1 MILKT
6 LWIQR
11 KCSYEGEFAPE
22 CLVTVDEY
30 CYDENSTW
38 FDQKV
43 EQELKDNESDID
55 SYKIIDIVVEQDH
68 IVKLLNKNAVI
79 KGEINNE

>member
-22 CLVTVDEY
+22 CLLAVDEY
-30 CYDENSTW
+30 CYEENSNWFDMEIVDKLDEN
-38 FDQKV
+38 D
-43 EQELKDNESDID
+43 SDII
-55 SYKIIDIVVEQDH
+55 SHKIIDIEVDQER
-68 IVKLLNKNAVI
+68 IAKLLNNVPTI
-79 KGEINNE
+79 KGKINE

>member
-22 CLVTVDEY
+22 CLCAVGEY
-30 CYDENSTW
+30 SYDDYPEW
-38 FDQKV
+38 FDKECAKELDKV
-43 EQELKDNESDID
+43 KDDIN
-55 SYKIIDIVVEQDH
+55 SHKIIDIVVEQDR
-68 IVKLLNKNAVI
+68 IVKLLNDNPVI
-79 KGEINNE
+79 KGEIK

>member
-22 CLVTVDEY
+22 CLVAVDEY
-30 CYDENSTW
+30 CYDDNPDW
-38 FDQKV
+38 FDNKV
-43 EQELKDNESDID
+43 EKELEINKSDTE
-55 SYKIIDIVVEQDH
+55 SYKIIDIVVEQDQ
-68 IVKLLNKNAVI
+68 IAKLLSKNAVI
-79 KGEINNE
+79 KGEIK